1 MEKRKYI
8 TWHQS
13 HVTKKNRQTLHQ
25 HKSCMVWLTG
35 LSGSGKSTIAN
46 IVQTKLFTANI
57 STYLLDGDNLR
68 HGINK
73 NLGFSSEDRKEN
85 IRRTAEIGKLFVDA
99 GIVVLGALISPFAE
113 DRDLARS
120 LFEEGEFFEVYVEC
134 SLQECETRD
143 PKGLYKKARLGEIK
157 NFTGIDQAYEAPS
170 SPELIIST
178 TSKSPEQCADE
189 LIQFLIERVK

>member
-1 MEKRKYI
+1 MESRKHI
-8 TWHQS
+8 TWSQS
-13 HVTKKNRQTLHQ
+13 QVSKENRQKLHN

-46 IVQTKLFTANI
+46 IVQTKLYELNM

-73 NLGFSSEDRKEN
+73 NLGFSNEDRKEN

-99 GIVVLGALISPFAE
+99 GIVVLAALISPFEE
-113 DRDLARS
+113 DRKLARF
-120 LFEEGEFFEVYVEC
+120 LFNEDEFIEIYVEC
-134 SLQECETRD
+134 SLEECELRD

-157 NFTGIDQAYEAPS
+157 NFTGIDQIYEPPQ
-170 SPELIIST
+170 SPELVIST
-178 TSKSPEQCADE
+178 ISKSPEECANE
-189 LIQFLIERVK
+189 LVNYLIERLK